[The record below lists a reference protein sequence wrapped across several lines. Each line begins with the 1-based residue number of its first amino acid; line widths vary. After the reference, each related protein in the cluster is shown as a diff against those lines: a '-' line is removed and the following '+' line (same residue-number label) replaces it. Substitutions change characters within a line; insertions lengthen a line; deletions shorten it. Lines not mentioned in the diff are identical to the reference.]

1 MMKKNNSK
9 STVLVAMSGG
19 VDSSTAA
26 FLLKEKG
33 YEVFGITMKLFDW
46 RPKEKQGDEECCTL
60 QASIDARD
68 VCHRLDIPH
77 YVIDVREDFKKE
89 VINSFVSEYLCG
101 RTPNPCVNCNTK
113 IKWKYLAG
121 KAKKLGA
128 NFLSTGHYAHTE
140 YDRKKG
146 RYILRKGIDKTRDQ
160 SYVLWGLS
168 QENLAQTVFP
178 LADLT
183 KNQIREIA
191 EKNRLKVADKPE
203 SQEICFVPND
213 DYASFLS
220 NWKKDKEISKGDIVD
235 LKGEKIGEHQGIA
248 FYTIGQRK
256 GLGIS
261 NAKPLYVV
269 DIDVQKNTLLVAE
282 EKELY
287 RECFLVRHTNWISID
302 KPDEPIRCQIKI
314 RYLHQP
320 VWGRVYPEN
329 GDFFRVRF
337 ETPQKAITPGQ
348 SAVFYE
354 EDVVL
359 GGGVIDSVK

>member
-1 MMKKNNSK
+1 MINNSN
-9 STVLVAMSGG
+9 SIVLVAMSGG

-46 RPKEKQGDEECCTL
+46 RLKGKQEDEECCTL

-68 VCHRLDIPH
+68 VCYGLDIPH

-89 VINSFVSEYLCG
+89 VVNNFVNEYLCG

-113 IKWKYLAG
+113 IKWKYLLD

-128 NFLSTGHYAHTE
+128 NFLSTGHYARIQ
-140 YDRKKG
+140 YDEKKS
-146 RYILRKGIDKTRDQ
+146 RYTVKKGIDKTRDQ

-168 QENLAQTVFP
+168 QENLAQTLFP
-178 LADLT
+178 LGELT
-183 KNQIREIA
+183 KEKIREIA
-191 EKNRLKVADKPE
+191 RNSKLKVADKPE
-203 SQEICFVPND
+203 SQEICFVPDD
-213 DYASFLS
+213 DYASFLR
-220 NWKKDKEISKGDIVD
+220 NWKKDEEIPKGDIVN
-235 LKGEKIGEHQGIA
+235 LKGEKIGEHQGIP

-256 GLGIS
+256 GLGVS

-269 DIDVQKNTLLVAE
+269 DIDVQKNTILVAE
-282 EKELY
+282 EKELF
-287 RECFLVRHTNWISID
+287 RKSFLVKDTNWIAID
-302 KPDEPIRCQIKI
+302 KLDKPIRCQIKI

-320 VWGRVYPEN
+320 AWGWIHPQNENSVRVE
-329 GDFFRVRF
+329 F
-337 ETPQKAITPGQ
+337 EIPQKAITPGQ

-354 EDVVL
+354 EDMVL
-359 GGGVIDSVK
+359 GGGVIDSIE